1 MAEEGGHPQ
10 GPSHGGPGTAGTALG
25 VRLAKAFAAKRPA
38 EAPLSRLVV
47 TSRRLSSRLRHPS
60 EFWRL
65 ADVLTPHVDAIRSVK
80 VLRRQAD
87 LALSRDASALQAGLD
102 RFAAVLDDPA
112 PLLFRRRPPGW
123 EMPDFLGRFDHVAI
137 MPRL

>member
-1 MAEEGGHPQ
+1 M
-10 GPSHGGPGTAGTALG
+10 
-25 VRLAKAFAAKRPA
+25 
-38 EAPLSRLVV
+38 SRLVV

-87 LALSRDASALQAGLD
+87 LALSRDASALQTGLD

-112 PLLFRRRPPGW
+112 PLVFRRRPPGW
-123 EMPDFLGRFDHVAI
+123 EMPDFLGCFDHVAI
-137 MPRL
+137 LRRL